1 MIQNLHLGAGAMK
14 AGTTWL
20 YSQLIDH
27 PDLYFTPEKEIH
39 FIDAYFNK
47 TNVLSLKNRL
57 DRAKAAMERGTTREY
72 PGYFHNL
79 KWYSIYL
86 QNNIDFSWYSDLF
99 SLNKTQKLN
108 CDYSNLTCQI
118 DEKSW
123 TVIQN
128 LVKELKVTYVLRDP
142 LKRLWS
148 HLKFHHQYA
157 GLKIDF
163 ESWTELEFKE
173 YLEKPFIKMNSQYDK
188 WNNIMSKSLDKE
200 QYKVFYFEDFIH
212 DSIRSLRSLEHFLNI
227 SEHKYNLEK
236 IRNKVNPSVSKPMPK
251 NFIEASKIVLH
262 HEYSSLAKS
271 GVTMHDKWEKI
282 Y

>member
-39 FIDAYFNK
+39 FLDAYFNS

-57 DRAKAAMERGTTREY
+57 DRAKGAMERNNNREY

-79 KWYSIYL
+79 SWYSIYL
-86 QNNIDFSWYSDLF
+86 QKEINFRWYSDLF
-99 SLNKTQKLN
+99 SLNKSQKLN

-118 DEKSW
+118 DEKAW
-123 TVIQN
+123 VVIQK
-128 LVKELKVTYVLRDP
+128 LVKNLKVSYVLRDP
-142 LKRLWS
+142 MKRLWS

-163 ESWTELEFKE
+163 ETWTESEFKD
-173 YLEKPFIKMNSQYDK
+173 YLEKPFIKMNSQYYK
-188 WNNIMSKSLDKE
+188 WNRIMSNSLDSN

-212 DSIRSLRSLEHFLNI
+212 DSINTLRILEEFLNI
-227 SEHKYNLEK
+227 SKHNYKVDK
-236 IRNKVNPSVSKPMPK
+236 IKNKVNPSVAKPMPK
-251 NFIEASKIVLH
+251 NFIEASKVVLH
-262 HEYSSLAKS
+262 SEYSSLSNS
-271 GVTMHDKWEKI
+271 GIALHEKWEKI
-282 Y
+282 